1 MKLRRAVRLSVRAL
15 LGHKARTALALA
27 SVGMGTAGVLLTSA
41 VGKGAG
47 DQVTRSIEAAGSN
60 LLVVRP
66 AQVRRS
72 AARKTMRGVVTTLRL
87 DDYRAIA
94 ALPGDIVREAAPAVD
109 AGLRL
114 KAGNGSMPGSV
125 LGTAPGLARL
135 RNLTLQDGRFF
146 DEDDDAGSRRVAV
159 LGARVAKT
167 LFPGEDAVG
176 QEIHVRGQ
184 PFEVI
189 GVLQPKGIQPDGSDQ
204 DGNVFIP
211 IQTALRR
218 VLNTTWLS
226 AVFVSVE
233 DRGRMRDAEVAVRE
247 LLRERHRLA
256 PGAPDDFA
264 VQDQGRLLAMQQAAV
279 EGLTLLTAGLAGVSM
294 LVGGAGI
301 LALMFLSV
309 KERTAEIGL
318 RMAVGARPVDV
329 LAQFL
334 GEAALLALGGWSAG
348 TAVALL
354 GGMVLAMGTEWTV
367 AFPAEAALGSFL
379 MAVVTGMGAGALPA
393 RKASRLPPVQAL
405 ATAA

>member
-1 MKLRRAVRLSVRAL
+1 MRLGRAVRLSVRAL
-15 LGHKARTALALA
+15 HTHKVRTTLALA

-41 VGKGAG
+41 VGKGAEAEVRR
-47 DQVTRSIEAAGSN
+47 DIEAAGSN

-94 ALPGDIVREAAPAVD
+94 ALPLAREAAPGVD
-109 AGLRL
+109 AGLRV
-114 KAGNGSMPGSV
+114 KAGAGSMLGSV
-125 LGTAPGLARL
+125 LGTAPSLARQ
-135 RNLTLQDGRFF
+135 RNLRLQNGRFF
-146 DEDDDAGSRRVAV
+146 DEEDDDASRRVAV
-159 LGARVAKT
+159 LGARIAKT

-176 QEIHVRGQ
+176 RDVHVRGL

-189 GVLQPKGIQPDGSDQ
+189 GVLEPKGIQADGSDQ

-211 IQTALRR
+211 IRTALRR
-218 VLNTTWLS
+218 VFNTTWLT

-233 DRGRMRDAEVAVRE
+233 DRARMRDAEAALRE

-256 PGAPDDFA
+256 KGAPDDFA
-264 VQDQGRLLAMQQAAV
+264 VQDQVKLLAMQQAAV

-329 LAQFL
+329 LVQFL
-334 GEAALLALGGWSAG
+334 GEAALLALSGWTAG
-348 TAVALL
+348 TAVAVL
-354 GGMVLAMGTEWTV
+354 GGIALAMATEWKV
-367 AFPAEAALGSFL
+367 ALPAEAALASFL
-379 MAVVTGMGAGALPA
+379 MALVTGVGAGALPA
-393 RKASRLPPVQAL
+393 RKASLLPPIQAL
-405 ATAA
+405 ATPA

>member
-1 MKLRRAVRLSVRAL
+1 VKLRRAVRLSVRAL
-15 LGHKARTALALA
+15 LGHKVRTALALS

-47 DQVTRSIEAAGSN
+47 NEVTRSIEAAGSN

-66 AQVRRS
+66 AQVKRS

-87 DDYRAIA
+87 DDYREIA
-94 ALPGDIVREAAPAVD
+94 ALPIVREAAPGVD
-109 AGLRL
+109 TGLRL
-114 KAGNGSMPGSV
+114 KAGGGSMPGSV
-125 LGTAPGLARL
+125 LGTAPALARL
-135 RNLTLQDGRFF
+135 RNLRLQDGRFF

-176 QEIHVRGQ
+176 QEVRVRGQ

-189 GVLQPKGIQPDGSDQ
+189 GVLEPKGIQPDGSDQ

-218 VLNTTWLS
+218 VFNTTWLT

-233 DRGRMRDAEVAVRE
+233 DRGRMRDAEAAVRE

-264 VQDQGRLLAMQQAAV
+264 VQDQVRLLAIQQAAV
-279 EGLTLLTAGLAGVSM
+279 EGLTLLTAGLAGVAM

-329 LAQFL
+329 LVQFL
-334 GEAALLALGGWSAG
+334 GEAALLALGGWAAG
-348 TAVALL
+348 TAVAVL

-367 AFPAEAALGSFL
+367 ALPVDAALGSFL
-379 MAVVTGMGAGALPA
+379 MALVTGVGAGALPA
-393 RKASRLPPVQAL
+393 RKASLLPPIRAL
-405 ATAA
+405 ATAT

>member
-1 MKLRRAVRLSVRAL
+1 MKLRRAVPLSVRAL
-15 LGHKARTALALA
+15 LGHKVRTALALS

-47 DQVTRSIEAAGSN
+47 TEVSRSIEAAGSN

-66 AQVRRS
+66 APVKRS

-87 DDYRAIA
+87 ADFRAIA
-94 ALPGDIVREAAPAVD
+94 ALPGDVVREAAPGVD
-109 AGLRL
+109 GGVRLEAGS
-114 KAGNGSMPGSV
+114 GSMPGSV
-125 LGTAPGLARL
+125 LGTAPALARL
-135 RNLTLQDGRFF
+135 RNLRLRHGRFF
-146 DEDDDAGSRRVAV
+146 DEEDDERSRRVAV

-167 LFPGEDAVG
+167 LFPGEDARG
-176 QEIHVRGQ
+176 QEVRVRGV

-189 GVLQPKGIQPDGSDQ
+189 GVLEPRGIQADGSDQ
-204 DGNVFIP
+204 DGDVVIP

-218 VLNTTWLS
+218 VFNTTWLT

-233 DRGRMRDAEVAVRE
+233 DRGRMREAEAAVRA

-256 PGAPDDFA
+256 PWAPDDFA

-279 EGLTLLTAGLAGVSM
+279 EGVTLLTAGLAGVSM
-294 LVGGAGI
+294 VVGAAGI

-318 RMAVGARPVDV
+318 RMAVGARPLDV
-329 LAQFL
+329 LVQFL
-334 GEAALLALGGWSAG
+334 GEAALLALGGWAAG
-348 TAVALL
+348 ATVAAAGGAVLAVA
-354 GGMVLAMGTEWTV
+354 TEWTM
-367 AFPAEAALGSFL
+367 ALPAEAALASFRIAL
-379 MAVVTGMGAGALPA
+379 VTGVGAGVLPA
-393 RKASRLPPVQAL
+393 RRASLLPPVRAL

>member
-1 MKLRRAVRLSVRAL
+1 MKLGRAVRLSVRAL
-15 LGHKARTALALA
+15 LAHKVRTTLALT
-27 SVGMGTAGVLLTSA
+27 SVGMGTAGLLLTSA
-41 VGKGAG
+41 VGKGAEAEVRR
-47 DQVTRSIEAAGSN
+47 DIEAAGSN

-66 AQVRRS
+66 AQVKRS

-94 ALPGDIVREAAPAVD
+94 ALPLAREAAPGVD
-109 AGLRL
+109 AGLRV
-114 KAGNGSMPGSV
+114 KAGAGSMLGSV
-125 LGTAPGLARL
+125 LGTAPSLARQ
-135 RNLTLQDGRFF
+135 RNLRLQNGRFF
-146 DEDDDAGSRRVAV
+146 DEEDDDASRRVAV
-159 LGARVAKT
+159 LGARIAKT

-176 QEIHVRGQ
+176 RDIRLRGL

-189 GVLQPKGIQPDGSDQ
+189 GVLEPKGIQADGSDQ

-211 IQTALRR
+211 IRTALRR
-218 VLNTTWLS
+218 VFNTTWLT

-233 DRGRMRDAEVAVRE
+233 DRARMRDAEAALRE

-256 PGAPDDFA
+256 NGAPDDFA
-264 VQDQGRLLAMQQAAV
+264 VQDQVKLLAMQQAAV

-329 LAQFL
+329 LVQFL
-334 GEAALLALGGWSAG
+334 GEAALLALSGWTAG
-348 TAVALL
+348 TAVAVL
-354 GGMVLAMGTEWTV
+354 GGIALAMGTEWKV
-367 AFPAEAALGSFL
+367 ALPAEAALASFL
-379 MAVVTGMGAGALPA
+379 MALVTGVGAGALPA
-393 RKASRLPPVQAL
+393 RKASLLPPIQAL
-405 ATAA
+405 ATPA